1 MNYIGQINSFFDRL
15 PSRPLS
21 VHAVAM
27 WCLLHHLAN
36 RAGWP
41 RGGLAVREDTLR
53 GVLGIGHGTFCRAR
67 SELAAAGLIA
77 VLHDA
82 GNRPPRYVL
91 ADLTQ
96 QAQQAQKVAVINKDI
111 HSQNL
116 CDMLQ
121 SNF

>member
-1 MNYIGQINSFFDRL
+1 MNYIAQLNAFFDRL

-41 RGGLAVREDTLR
+41 RGGLAVRENVIC
-53 GVLGIGHGTFCRAR
+53 GILGIGHGTFGRAR
-67 SELAAAGLIA
+67 AELAAAGLIA
-77 VLHDA
+77 VLHGT

-96 QAQQAQKVAVINKDI
+96 QAQKVSTFNKDI
-111 HSQNL
+111 HSQSHR
-116 CDMLQ
+116 DMLTP
-121 SNF
+121 SLTS